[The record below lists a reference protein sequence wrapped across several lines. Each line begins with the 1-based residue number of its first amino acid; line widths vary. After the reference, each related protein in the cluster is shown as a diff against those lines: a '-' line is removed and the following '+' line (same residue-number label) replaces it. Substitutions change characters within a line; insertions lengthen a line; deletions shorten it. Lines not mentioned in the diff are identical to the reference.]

1 MSDSGDLSDALYYS
15 DINPVFMTE
24 KGPAALIPK
33 ESYKSVVTVDIV
45 EAEMTK
51 KEIKKR
57 AGM

>member
-1 MSDSGDLSDALYYS
+1 
-15 DINPVFMTE
+15 MTE